1 MLWSEGKRV
10 HPLRPEL
17 ALTTASWVTALILLA
32 LNDHVLKQSGQLPGW
47 FTGKLSDFAGLYVA
61 PALLATLLRVQTRR
75 ALLAC
80 HLAVGAVFAATNLDP
95 RAAALAA
102 FGMRLFGFEWR
113 IVTDAPDLI
122 ALPALIA
129 SQLWLGRH
137 MARALPRFQ
146 PRLLPAARWA
156 LAGAGLFLCMATSD
170 DDGPF
175 SDTIGTQ
182 GPHLHNSS
190 EETIVVLVQPLKSTV
205 QLDCDV
211 IGQEPAQR
219 LPDAA
224 FAPAFAYRLRPHE
237 NVGLGQS
244 LALPGRCNAAR
255 IGGADLTPALVFW
268 RSTDNLASFVPRSYR
283 GRADYQPGAVVIE
296 FADGEHTGYK
306 SIEGDYVFALR
317 RARPEIGKTCAL
329 PVEGART
336 AVSEELPVLGRARL
350 RSVEAGPDGCVALR
364 LETLFA
370 SRPPLDPVV
379 DGGTDEDDAGTP
391 VVPPPPVGGAGGGVT
406 GAPLYVCVPPG
417 TFPFVAGDVIDI
429 SLDSDGTRH
438 FVKRDGDNL
447 PKTELILARLR
458 DTSFVAGL
466 DIRVRPR
473 MSCPYVRNETCAETA
488 IAAEVTV
495 ASRGESFTLA
505 SGESPLRISQGAS
518 EIELSLPF
526 AQRRVLLD
534 TACALGAKAPG
545 ADVELVAVVRWGVR

>member
-1 MLWSEGKRV
+1 M
-10 HPLRPEL
+10 
-17 ALTTASWVTALILLA
+17 AALILLA
-32 LNDHVLKQSGQLPGW
+32 LNDHVLKQSGQLPVW

-61 PALLATLLRVQTRR
+61 PALLATLLRVQTQR

-95 RAAALAA
+95 RAAALAVE
-102 FGMRLFGFEWR
+102 GMRLFGFEWR
-113 IVTDAPDLI
+113 IVTDAEDLI

-137 MARALPRFQ
+137 MARALPRSQ
-146 PRLLPAARWA
+146 PRLLRTARWG

-175 SDTIGTQ
+175 SNTIGTQ

-211 IGQEPAQR
+211 IGQEPAER

-224 FAPAFAYRLRPHE
+224 FAPAFAFRLRPHE

-244 LALPGRCNAAR
+244 QALPGRCNAAR
-255 IGGADLTPALVFW
+255 IGGADLTPAIVFW
-268 RSTDNLASFVPRSYR
+268 RTTDNLAAFVPRSYR
-283 GRADYQPGAVVIE
+283 GPNDYQPGAVVIQ
-296 FADGEHTGYK
+296 FDGNEHTGYK

-317 RARPEIGKTCAL
+317 HTRPEIGKSCAL
-329 PVEGART
+329 PDEGART
-336 AVSEELPVLGRARL
+336 AVSEELRAGRARL
-350 RSVEAGPDGCVALR
+350 RSVDAGPDGCVALH
-364 LETLFA
+364 LDSL
-370 SRPPLDPVV
+370 SSVPRPLPDPNV
-379 DGGTDEDDAGTP
+379 DGGIDDEDAGTP

-429 SLDSDGTRH
+429 TLDSDGTRH
-438 FVKRDGDNL
+438 FVKRDGDSL
-447 PKTELILARLR
+447 PETELILARLR

-473 MSCPYVRNETCAETA
+473 MSCPYVRDETCAETA

-495 ASRGESFTLA
+495 ASRSENFTLA
-505 SGESPLRISQGAS
+505 SANRRCASCRVRESSSCRCRSRSGGSCSI
-518 EIELSLPF
+518 
-526 AQRRVLLD
+526 RR
-534 TACALGAKAPG
+534 ARS
-545 ADVELVAVVRWGVR
+545 VRRCRGRTWSSWSSCGWGVR